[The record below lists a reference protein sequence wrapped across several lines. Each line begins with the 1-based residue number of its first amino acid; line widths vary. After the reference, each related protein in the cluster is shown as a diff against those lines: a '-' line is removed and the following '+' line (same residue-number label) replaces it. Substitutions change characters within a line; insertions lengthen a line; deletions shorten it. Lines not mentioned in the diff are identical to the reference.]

1 MKTKSDMYQAL
12 KKQGYKFDRGFVYY
26 TKEEMADIYDEYFTE
41 KYEEL
46 VENVSPSPDT
56 PVEED
61 SAAELLAAERHADL
75 PPSPTTP
82 PEEVELRDFG
92 GVIRSDEPVDKIA
105 GLRQNQPLVPLRID
119 SADRVWYQEEVRKPS
134 GASPRGRR
142 KLQYVETGTRVETVQ
157 NGEYTESFE
166 VSDSRRV
173 PSEVRVTLPSYQVGI
188 YKSPRFPFLIHTYGG
203 RECFDLFQVE
213 EYFGGPEMVPAGVGR
228 VYVEN
233 VLGYDIRQTVR
244 AINDLARELRLI

>member
-12 KKQGYKFDRGFVYY
+12 KKHGYEFERGFVYY
-26 TKEEMADIYDEYFTE
+26 TNQEMADIYDEFFAG
-41 KYEEL
+41 KHEEL
-46 VENVSPSPDT
+46 DENP
-56 PVEED
+56 
-61 SAAELLAAERHADL
+61 
-75 PPSPTTP
+75 PPSPPTP
-82 PEEVELRDFG
+82 SEDAAPPVSE
-92 GVIRSDEPVDKIA
+92 GVIHSDEPVDTLA
-105 GLRQNQPLVPLRID
+105 GLRQNQPLEPLRVD
-119 SADRVWYQEEVRKPS
+119 SAGRVWYQEEVRKPS
-134 GASPRGRR
+134 VASPRGRR
-142 KLQYVETGTRVETVQ
+142 KLQYMETGTRVETVQ

-173 PSEVRVTLPSYQVGI
+173 PSEVRVTLPSYQVGV
-188 YKSPRFPFLIHTYGG
+188 YKSPRFPFLVHTYGG

-244 AINDLARELRLI
+244 AINDMARELRLI